1 MSTPRNRL
9 AAASCATALL
19 LAACGSGTDGAEVTE
34 TPAAETEETEE
45 AEAEAEDAE
54 ATGSA
59 VDPSA
64 ADWCEDPDVSSSIT
78 VGINNP
84 NYATQM
90 AVVLA
95 DERGYLAD
103 RGITDV
109 EIIVSDEYIAGL
121 IGGTLD
127 ITQGDTDVAFGSAL
141 ASGEDL
147 RFVGTYRGFE
157 WRMIGVAEGIEGIE
171 DLAGQPVTAGPL
183 ESRNATIMFDTLE
196 RLGLSEDELEP
207 VPQGGGSDARLQALV
222 QGTVK
227 AASIFPR
234 HRVPLEEAGGSILSE
249 EFVETPQEGLI
260 VMGDTLEDDCATI
273 IAYLAAQLQARQD
286 IHDLSQQ
293 DGILAIMRDR
303 GFDIPD
309 YFEAVYELE
318 VDQISP
324 DGGFDPGAMDVLVQE
339 IIDVGNLPEDIDWRT
354 YVDLRPL
361 HAAQQQVGLEL
372 DPDGLD

>member
-1 MSTPRNRL
+1 MRTLNSRGYI
-9 AAASCATALL
+9 AVSCVAASMLTACASGEEE
-19 LAACGSGTDGAEVTE
+19 AANTDAS
-34 TPAAETEETEE
+34 AAEGATDADEPSGDD
-45 AEAEAEDAE
+45 EDSTA
-54 ATGSA
+54 
-59 VDPSA
+59 A
-64 ADWCEDPDVSSSIT
+64 ADWCEDTDVSPSIT

-84 NYATQM
+84 NYATQL

-127 ITQGDTDVAFGSAL
+127 ITQGDTDVAFGSAQ

-147 RFVGTYRGFE
+147 RFLGTYRGFE
-157 WRMIGVAEGIEGIE
+157 WRMIGVADGIESVD

-183 ESRNATIMFDTLE
+183 ESRNATIMFNTLE
-196 RLGLSEDELEP
+196 RLGLSEDELVP
-207 VPQGGGSDARLQALV
+207 VPQGGGSDSRLQALV

-227 AASIFPR
+227 AASVFPR

-249 EFVETPQEGLI
+249 DFVETPQEGLI
-260 VMGDTLEDDCATI
+260 VMGDTLESDCATI
-273 IAYLAAQLQARQD
+273 IAYLAAQMQARQD
-286 IHDLSQQ
+286 IHDLDQQ
-293 DGILAIMRDR
+293 DAILAIMRDR

-324 DGGFDPGAMDVLVQE
+324 DAGFEPDAMDALVE
-339 IIDVGNLPEDIDWRT
+339 EVIAVGDLPEDIDWRS

-361 HAAQQQVGLEL
+361 HAAQQELDLEL
-372 DPDGLD
+372 SPPSLD